1 MFQTKVIINGSL
13 KQKGLII
20 LIITVIGVNIEEIMF
35 QTSITVMGVRNITY

>member
-35 QTSITVMGVRNITY
+35 QTSITVMEVKNRSY